1 MKSKLFIICML
12 LTIVCSVS
20 FVSAADASNDT
31 GIIQSDNSVVL
42 TDSPTA
48 SFDKLQDEINNA
60 KPESTLYLNKSYTK
74 TSWKNIIQLHKSLTI
89 DGRGHTLD
97 CGNNAQ
103 RVAFYSKEGDIT
115 LKNLKFIN
123 ANNIQGGNGGAIL
136 ITGSA
141 KYTIINCTFINNA
154 ADNRGGAIY
163 NNVED
168 NTLTIINSSFISNKA
183 SNDEG
188 GAIYSKGNLE
198 IKNSYFEGNTAKVD
212 GGAIYAE
219 RDADI
224 SSTVFKSNKATG
236 AIVHRCFG
244 GAICAKKDLFADYCN
259 FTDNFADNYGGAI
272 YGYMTVLIENSLFSK
287 NSAKEG
293 GAVYKKGSESMVVD
307 GSVFMDNKA
316 TSSKGGAIYS
326 NKWISIGNSSF
337 TANTASSDGGA
348 IYSDYIQFESAS
360 SFINNSADGHGG
372 AVYTSKI
379 GGTSKD
385 LCFNSN
391 RATSDFGG
399 ALYINNDCGDVWFYN
414 STFVKNYANAGDG
427 GAVFSDSSGTVIRL
441 VNCNFTENYANGG
454 VAKRYGGA
462 VCSKG
467 DVYVVNS
474 SFANNWAENSGGA
487 IYGYGKVYL
496 SDNSCFT
503 NNYVKKDYGGAV
515 YCDVLGS
522 ADNCAFVSNR
532 GREGGAIY
540 ANSKSTTTISKSYFA
555 SNYCNDRGGAV
566 YFDSRYGD
574 LYLSENAF
582 VGNDAGGQGKDVFN
596 SGEYKS
602 IGGNWWGTN
611 SPSFDNEKLMEYKTF
626 GSNKKHSDDS
636 YNTVNVNCI
645 SNPGYMFIPI
655 TFNVTFTKNTPSYLL
670 KTVTYS
676 SDSEGNFSIGKMGS
690 NYILIDYV
698 PLSSNK
704 THQITINVS
713 SQSFKFT
720 FPINYISVFAGN
732 LTKTQGDSKLYS
744 ATFKD
749 ASGKNLPKGSE
760 VTFEMD
766 GKTYKGKVSDM
777 GIASCDEVS
786 SLMPGVYTIKAIN
799 PLTNESFT
807 NKITVLTRNLTY
819 NINDTFIMK
828 FPNANGTNLSVT
840 FKIADKYFKS
850 NVSDGIAFCRL
861 DVAPGDYAMEVL
873 YNNSVIQTVNIKILN
888 SYSES
893 LLKVKGNN
901 YAALIPI
908 YNNETFIRTGN
919 VLYSEIGEN
928 TRRYIF
934 PTGDG
939 AIIYNVTVSNNDE
952 FANALR
958 KIASKDFLV
967 DVIII
972 NLKPNTYKI
981 SENFYRDQEWYYLM
995 HLTYGSLF
1003 INGNGAVI
1011 DDEYHHNFITA
1022 EKDTRVSIDNLTF
1035 KQFYRVFVNNG
1046 NVYCSN
1052 CQFIKNDARFWA
1064 TKTPGSVIYNKHVA
1078 TFQDCI
1084 FDDNQNDNS
1093 GSTFNPELQASFYLE
1108 SQSLTNFVKCQFRNK
1123 EHDTVHAL
1131 DGSMVVLY
1139 DDDKNNYNQLTADMR
1154 NNFESGSCLDYR
1166 PVSSFNINKTG
1177 TYTYNDLTRLAS
1189 DINNQYH
1196 ADNASAFIINLDKG
1210 TYSIS
1215 ASDFEKIA
1223 SPYDFRTYNSKHTF
1237 FTKPGDKESTYITHR
1252 YLIEV
1257 GSRPV
1262 VIDGHGS
1269 TISLTDSNENSDNH
1283 FAFVPYHS
1291 TLTLINMTISGFNT
1305 AVVNYGQLII
1315 INCTFDGNK
1324 IHYIYQK
1331 EESENGGAIRNYA
1344 SVFCYNTTF
1353 KNNRATNGAAYF
1365 SKGSSALGQFY
1376 NCTFSKNTLL
1386 SNLAWKTGDENTLFL
1401 DGNSVAKII
1410 KCSGISQSNIK
1421 KEKNGLAIF
1430 KESLKENILNYKVD
1444 SLASL
1449 IKLSKIAND
1458 NEEYDLINVTFE
1470 KGDYPLLPDS
1480 KTLFELN
1487 YGQLILSAN
1496 GARIYVS
1503 SPKSNDETQF
1513 LKTDSRSSVTIIG
1526 LTLEGFNIAIDN
1538 SGGLNI
1544 FNSTFNNNRVDYV
1557 KKSDYGGAIVN
1568 GESGSITIFNSSF
1581 SGNYAKYGGAIYNTG
1596 TVQIIISNFRDNV
1609 GYNSKSNVD
1618 IYNHKSSS
1626 SIISVKNQPV
1636 VVDNF
1641 PMAAWRQDLLE
1652 AGITLAIT
1660 AVTAGVTW
1668 GISAAGVAAAHF
1680 INTLVG
1686 AGIGAVGGLAHG
1698 FIYSNDNH
1706 DYSEFADKL
1715 IHGIS
1720 TGINAVAFGEAINE
1734 YVTEGRIIPI
1744 HEKTAA
1750 EIQQMAVERVFDEFT
1765 SRNLDFIKDWISAE
1779 VNDDYDSIFWY
1790 SFFKDWAN

>member
-12 LTIVCSVS
+12 LAILCSIS
-20 FVSAADASNDT
+20 FVSAEDVCNGT
-31 GIIQSDNSVVL
+31 GIIQSDNDVVL
-42 TDSPTA
+42 TDSSAAT
-48 SFDKLQDEINNA
+48 FDNLKVEINNA
-60 KPESTLYLNKSYTK
+60 KPGSTLYLNKNYTK
-74 TSWKNIIQLHKSLTI
+74 TSGNIDLHKSLTI
-89 DGRGHTLD
+89 DGQGHTLD
-97 CGNNAQ
+97 CGANS
-103 RVAFYSKEGDIT
+103 RSFAFYSYSGDIT
-115 LKNLKFIN
+115 LKNLKFKN
-123 ANNIQGGNGGAIL
+123 AKNDNGGNGGVIF
-136 ITGSA
+136 ITGTA

-154 ADNRGGAIY
+154 ADSRGGAIY

-168 NTLTIINSSFISNKA
+168 NTLTIINSSFINNKA

-198 IKNSYFEGNTAKVD
+198 IKNSYFEGNTARVD

-219 RDADI
+219 RFVDI

-236 AIVHRCFG
+236 AIVHKCFG
-244 GAICAKKDLFADYCN
+244 GAICAKKDLFVEYCN

-272 YGYMTVLIENSLFSK
+272 YGYMTVLIDNSRFSK

-293 GAVYKKGSESMVVD
+293 GAIYKKGSESMVVD
-307 GSVFMDNKA
+307 GSMFIDNKA

-337 TANTASSDGGA
+337 ISNSASSDGGA
-348 IYSDYIQFESAS
+348 IYSDYVQFEMAS
-360 SFINNSADGHGG
+360 SFVNNSANGHGG
-372 AVYTSKI
+372 AIYTSKI
-379 GGTSKD
+379 GITSKG
-385 LCFNSN
+385 LYFNSN

-399 ALYINNDCGDVWFYN
+399 ALYINNDCGDVYFYN

-427 GAVFSDSSGTVIRL
+427 GAIYSDSSGTSIHL
-441 VNCNFTENYANGG
+441 TNCNFTENYANNGKS
-454 VAKRYGGA
+454 KRYGGA

-467 DVYVVNS
+467 DVYVANS

-487 IYGYGKVYL
+487 IYGYSKVYL
-496 SDNSCFT
+496 ADNSYFN
-503 NNYVKKDYGGAV
+503 NNYVKNDYGGAV
-515 YCDVLGS
+515 YCDVL
-522 ADNCAFVSNR
+522 ANVDNCAFVSNR
-532 GREGGAIY
+532 AREGGAIY

-555 SNYCNDRGGAV
+555 SNSCNDRGGAV
-566 YFDSRYGD
+566 YLDSRYGE
-574 LYLSENAF
+574 LYLNENAF
-582 VGNDAGGQGKDVFN
+582 ISNNAGGQGKDVFN

-611 SPSFDNEKLMEYKTF
+611 SPSFNNEKLMEYKTF

-636 YNTVNVNCI
+636 YNTVNVYCVNNQ
-645 SNPGYMFIPI
+645 SYMFMPI
-655 TFNVTFTKNTPSYLL
+655 TFNITFTKNIPSYLL
-670 KTVTYS
+670 KTINCS
-676 SDSEGNFSIGKMGS
+676 SNGEGNFSTKKIGN

-704 THQITINVS
+704 THQITFNVD
-713 SQSFKFT
+713 SQAFKFT
-720 FPINYISVFAGN
+720 FPIKYVSVFAQN
-732 LTKTQGDSKLYS
+732 LTKTQGDSKIYS

-749 ASGKNLPKGSE
+749 GSGKDLPKGSE
-760 VTFEMD
+760 VTFEID
-766 GKTYKGKVSDM
+766 GKTYKSKVSDM

-786 SLMPGVYTIKAIN
+786 ALMPGVYTIKAIN
-799 PLTNESFT
+799 PLTKESFT
-807 NKITVLTRNLTY
+807 NKITILARNLTY

-828 FPNANGTNLSVT
+828 FPNVNGTNLSVT
-840 FKIADKYFKS
+840 FKIGNKSFKS
-850 NVSDGIAFCRL
+850 NVSDGIALCRL
-861 DVAPGDYAMEVL
+861 DVAPGEYAMNVL
-873 YNNSVIQTVNIKILN
+873 YNNSVIQTANIKILN
-888 SYSES
+888 QYSES

-952 FANALR
+952 FTKVLR
-958 KIASKDFLV
+958 KIASKDFHA

-972 NLKPNTYKI
+972 NLKKNTYKI
-981 SENFYRDQEWYYLM
+981 SENFYRDQEWYYLI

-1022 EKDTRVSIDNLTF
+1022 EKDTRVSIENLTF
-1035 KQFYRVFVNNG
+1035 KRFYRVFVNNG

-1052 CQFIKNDARFWA
+1052 CEFIKNDARFWA
-1064 TKTPGSVIYNKHVA
+1064 TKTPGSVMYNKHEA
-1078 TFQDCI
+1078 TFQNCI
-1084 FDDNQNDNS
+1084 FDDNKNDDT
-1093 GSTFNPELQASFYLE
+1093 GSTFAPNLQASFYLE
-1108 SQSLTNFVKCQFRNK
+1108 PQSLTNFVKCQFRNK
-1123 EHDTVHAL
+1123 EHDTVHAR

-1139 DDDKNNYNQLTADMR
+1139 DDDKTNYNQLTADMR

-1166 PVSSFNINKTG
+1166 PVSSFNVNKTS
-1177 TYTYNDLTRLAS
+1177 TYTYSDLTKLAS

-1196 ADNASAFIINLDKG
+1196 SDNASSFVINLNKG

-1215 ASDFEKIA
+1215 VSDFEKIA
-1223 SPYDFRTYNSKHTF
+1223 SPFDFRTYNSKHTIL
-1237 FTKPGDKESTYITHR
+1237 TNTSDNDATYITHR
-1252 YLIEV
+1252 YLVEV

-1269 TISLTDSNENSDNH
+1269 TISLTDSSQNADNH

-1291 TLTLINMTISGFNT
+1291 TLTLINLTISGFNT
-1305 AVVNYGQLII
+1305 AVVNYGQLIV

-1331 EESENGGAIRNYA
+1331 FDSEKGGAIRNYA

-1353 KNNRATNGAAYF
+1353 KNNRATEGAAYF
-1365 SKGSSALGQFY
+1365 SKGSSAIGQFY

-1410 KCSGISQSNIK
+1410 KCSGISESNIK
-1421 KEKNGLAIF
+1421 KEKNGLPIF
-1430 KESLKENILNYKVD
+1430 KESLEENVLNYKVD

-1449 IKLSKIAND
+1449 IKLSKIVND
-1458 NEEYDLINVTFE
+1458 NEEYDLINVTFVE
-1470 KGDYPLLPDS
+1470 GDYPLFPDS
-1480 KTLFELN
+1480 KALIELN
-1487 YGQLILSAN
+1487 YGQLILSGN
-1496 GARIYVS
+1496 GARIYVN

-1526 LTLEGFNIAIDN
+1526 LTLEGFNIAIEN
-1538 SGGLNI
+1538 NGGLNI
-1544 FNSTFNNNRVDYV
+1544 FNSTLNKNKVDYV

-1568 GESGSITIFNSSF
+1568 GESGSMTIFNSSF

-1596 TVQIIISNFRDNV
+1596 TVQIVISNFKDNV

-1618 IYNHKSSS
+1618 VYNHKSSS
-1626 SIISVKNQPV
+1626 SIISVKNKPV
-1636 VVDNF
+1636 VVDHF

-1652 AGITLAIT
+1652 AGITLTIT
-1660 AVTAGVTW
+1660 AVTAGISW

-1686 AGIGAVGGLAHG
+1686 AGVGAVGGLAHA
-1698 FIYSNDNH
+1698 FIYSNDNQ
-1706 DYSEFADKL
+1706 DYSTFSDKL
-1715 IHGIS
+1715 IDGIS
-1720 TGINAVAFGEAINE
+1720 TGINAVAFGEAISE
-1734 YVTEGRIIPI
+1734 YVNEGHIASV

-1750 EIQQMAVERVFDEFT
+1750 DIQQMAIETVFDEFT
-1765 SRNLDFIKDWISAE
+1765 SRNLDFIKDWISAG
-1779 VNDDYDSIFWY
+1779 VNDELDSNLWY
-1790 SFFKDWAN
+1790 SYFKDWVD